1 MFKNIRYKEL
11 QWLDGGIQKGI
22 IRVNQNF
29 DFNEK
34 TTRPFKRA
42 KIREVLSVGRVNYER
57 LDSFIINSLND
68 YYTKLNLVTKAE
80 EKRRRTNE
88 YNELYQLWYNINV
101 ARQNRD
107 INLNNYYDDLVYRL
121 YLLGYKS
128 DE

>member
-1 MFKNIRYKEL
+1 MFENIRYKEL

-34 TTRPFKRA
+34 TTRPFKRS
-42 KIREVLSVGRVNYER
+42 KTREVLSVGRVNYER

>member
-1 MFKNIRYKEL
+1 MFENIRYKEL

-29 DFNEK
+29 DFNIK

>member
-1 MFKNIRYKEL
+1 MFENIRYKEL

-29 DFNEK
+29 DFNIK

-88 YNELYQLWYNINV
+88 YNELYQLQYNINV

>member
-1 MFKNIRYKEL
+1 MFENIRYKEL

-29 DFNEK
+29 DFNIK

-88 YNELYQLWYNINV
+88 YNELYQLWYNINI